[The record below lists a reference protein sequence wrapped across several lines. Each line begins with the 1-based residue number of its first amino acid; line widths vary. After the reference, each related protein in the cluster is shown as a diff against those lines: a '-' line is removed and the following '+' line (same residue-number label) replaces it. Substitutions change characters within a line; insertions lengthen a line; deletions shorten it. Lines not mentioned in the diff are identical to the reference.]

1 MTAMKKQYFG
11 TDGIRGEVGQF
22 PIVPEFMTRLG
33 YAAGK
38 ALAKDAKA
46 GQRCKVL
53 IGKDT
58 RISGYLLESALQ
70 AGFAAAGVDVTL
82 CGPMP
87 TPGVAYLTKA
97 LRLSAGVVISASHNP
112 YQDNGIKFFS
122 ANGDKL
128 DDEFELAIEAE
139 LAKPMGCVSAQEL
152 GKAFRLDDA
161 AGRYIEFCKSTF
173 PGDLNLKGLKLVV
186 DCANGA
192 AYHTAPHVFHEL
204 GAEVI
209 SIGVHPDGKN
219 INDGC
224 GATAPAALIAKVKAE
239 KADLGIALDGDAD
252 RLQMVDPTGRLFN
265 GDELLYVLAKDR
277 LDRGQKI
284 GGVVGTLMTNLAVE
298 NAIKDLNIGFERANV
313 GDRYVL
319 ELLKQKGWIIGGEG
333 SGHLLCLD
341 QHSTGDGTIAALQ
354 VLAAMSQN
362 KKSLAQLL
370 EKVKIFPQVLL
381 NVKFKPGYDWKSDEK
396 LKQQIT
402 KVESDLKDIGRV
414 LIRASGTEPLLRVMI
429 ETKDGDLAMSS
440 AKSIA
445 DLVPVG

>member
-1 MTAMKKQYFG
+1 MNAMKKQYFG
-11 TDGIRGEVGQF
+11 TDGIRGEVGKF
-22 PIVPEFMTRLG
+22 PIVPDFITRLG

-38 ALAKDAKA
+38 VLAKGSKS
-46 GQRCKVL
+46 GERCKVL

-58 RISGYLLESALQ
+58 RVSGYLLEAALE
-70 AGFAAAGVDVTL
+70 AGFAAAGVDVML

-128 DDEFELAIEAE
+128 SDDIELDIEAE
-139 LAKPMGCVSAQEL
+139 LEKTMSCVNSDEL

-173 PGDLNLKGLKLVV
+173 PGDLDLRGLKLVV

-209 SIGVHPDGKN
+209 SIGVNPDGRN

-224 GATAPAALIAKVKAE
+224 GATAPAALIAKVKTE
-239 KADLGIALDGDAD
+239 NADLGIALDGDAD
-252 RLQMVDPTGRLFN
+252 RLQMVDASGRLFN

-277 LDRGQKI
+277 LDKGSLQ

-298 NAIKDLNIGFERANV
+298 NAIKELGIGFERSKV

-319 ELLKQKGWIIGGEG
+319 ELLKEKGWLIGGEG

-370 EKVKIFPQVLL
+370 EEVSIYPQVLL
-381 NVKFKPGYDWKSDEK
+381 NVKFKPGYDWTTDEA
-396 LKQQIT
+396 LKKQIA
-402 KVESDLKDIGRV
+402 KVESDLKNTGRV
-414 LIRASGTEPLLRVMI
+414 LIRTSGTEPLVRVMV
-429 ETKDGDLAMSS
+429 ETKDAQVAMNA

-445 DLVPVG
+445 VLVPTA